1 MITCPVCEHV
11 QASGD
16 ECEVCG
22 RMLAKR
28 EAGTPAPAEPALH
41 DLSAPWL
48 ETGRADPVGPLPPT
62 PLPDLEP
69 TLNEAGAPLHEPM
82 APWIESD
89 RAAPVGSIPDAPVPD
104 LEPHRAEPVPDD
116 GQPTGQGPVICR
128 YCRTA
133 AAPGDGFCGRCGMR
147 LPRFDA
153 VAVALSELGEMVC
166 PECGGIGEGPRC
178 RRCGSAMVS
187 R

>member
-1 MITCPVCEHV
+1 MFTCPVCEHV

-22 RMLAKR
+22 RHEPGPPGPG
-28 EAGTPAPAEPALH
+28 EA
-41 DLSAPWL
+41 S
-48 ETGRADPVGPLPPT
+48 VSPLPG
-62 PLPDLEP
+62 LEP
-69 TLNEAGAPLHEPM
+69 TLYEPGALAPGEASVSPLPGLEPTLYEPGAPAPPEP
-82 APWIESD
+82 AVPWIERTRTD
-89 RAAPVGSIPDAPVPD
+89 PVGLVSSSSLPD
-104 LEPHRAEPVPDD
+104 LEPHRSEPIPDD